1 MFGLLPWG
9 RASALQPGFCPAGQ
23 ERSPHAARARR
34 RCYSAADLRQTRF
47 AAIIGSVDFDY
58 TPEQIQLRREVR
70 EFAAAEIAPHVMEW
84 DEAQTFP
91 LEVIRKLGKL
101 GYMGSIFPEE
111 YGGAGLGY
119 VEYSIIIEELSQV
132 DGSVG
137 IIVAAHTSLCS
148 NHISKAGNEEQKRK
162 YLPKLASGEWLGCW
176 SLTEAE
182 AGSDAAGT
190 RTTAVRDGDQWVI
203 NGLKSFTTNIHYADV
218 CVGMAVTNRSAAQ
231 HGISAFILEKGMP
244 GFRPGKKE
252 NKLGL
257 RASATGDVVFTDCR
271 VPQSQLVGKQDEGFV
286 DSLRILD
293 GGRIS
298 IAALSIGMAQGAYD
312 AALKYSKMRKQ
323 FGRPISEF
331 QAIQHK
337 LVDMAT
343 KLDASRLLTYRAATM
358 LDSGKRVTRESAMAK
373 LFASESAVWIA
384 NEAVQIHGGYG
395 FIKDY
400 PVEKFYRDV
409 KLCTIGEGTSEI
421 QRLVIARQLLK
432 DQ

>member
-1 MFGLLPWG
+1 M
-9 RASALQPGFCPAGQ
+9 
-23 ERSPHAARARR
+23 
-34 RCYSAADLRQTRF
+34 
-47 AAIIGSVDFDY
+47 DFEY
-58 TPEQIQLRREVR
+58 TPEQVQLRREVR
-70 EFAAAEIAPHVMEW
+70 EFAMAEIAPHVMEW
-84 DEAQTFP
+84 DESQTFP

-101 GYMGSIFPEE
+101 GYMGAIFPEE

-119 VEYSIIIEELSQV
+119 VEYSIIIEELSRV

-148 NHISKAGNEEQKRK
+148 NHIYKAGSDEQKKK
-162 YLPKLASGEWLGCW
+162 YLPKLASGEWIGCW
-176 SLTEAE
+176 SLTEPE

-190 RTTAVRDGDQWVI
+190 RTTAVRSGDDWVI
-203 NGLKSFTTNIHYADV
+203 NGAKSFTTNAHYADV
-218 CVGMAVTNRSAAQ
+218 CVGMAVTNRAAAQ
-231 HGISAFILEKGMP
+231 HGISAFILEKGVQ
-244 GFRPGKKE
+244 GFRAGKKE

-257 RASATGDVVFTDCR
+257 RASATGDVIFTECR
-271 VPQSQLVGKQDEGFV
+271 VPASQLVGKQDEGFV
-286 DSLRILD
+286 VSLRILD

-312 AALKYSKMRKQ
+312 AALKYAKIRKQ

-343 KLDASRLLTYRAATM
+343 RLDASRLLTYRAATR
-358 LDSGKRVTRESAMAK
+358 LDQKKRVTRESAMAK

-432 DQ
+432 D

>member
-1 MFGLLPWG
+1 
-9 RASALQPGFCPAGQ
+9 
-23 ERSPHAARARR
+23 
-34 RCYSAADLRQTRF
+34 
-47 AAIIGSVDFDY
+47 VDFDY
-58 TPEQIQLRREVR
+58 TPEQLQLRREVR
-70 EFAAAEIAPHVMEW
+70 GFAAAEIAPHVMEW
-84 DEAQTFP
+84 DENQTFP
-91 LEVIRKLGKL
+91 LEVIKKLGQL
-101 GYMGSIFPEE
+101 GYMGAIFPEE

-119 VEYSIIIEELSQV
+119 IEYSIIIEELSRV

-148 NHISKAGNEEQKRK
+148 NHIYKAGSAEQKQK
-162 YLPKLASGEWLGCW
+162 YLPKLTSGEWIGCW
-176 SLTEAE
+176 SLTEPE

-190 RTTAVRDGDQWVI
+190 RTRAVPDGDEWVL
-203 NGLKSFTTNIHYADV
+203 NGSKTFTTNAHYADV
-218 CVGMAVTNRSAAQ
+218 CVGMAMTDRTAAA
-231 HGISAFILEKGMP
+231 HGISAFILEAGMP
-244 GFRPGKKE
+244 GFRAGKKE

-257 RASATGDVVFTDCR
+257 RASDTGEVVFTDCR
-271 VPQSQLVGKQDEGFV
+271 LAQSQLLGKPGDGFV

-293 GGRIS
+293 GGRVS

-312 AALKYSKMRKQ
+312 AALKYAKMRKQ

-343 KLDASRLLTYRAATM
+343 KIDASRLLTYRAAKM
-358 LDSGKRVTRESAMAK
+358 IDAGKRVTRESAMAK

-421 QRLVIARQLLK
+421 QRMVIARQLLK
-432 DQ
+432 D

>member
-1 MFGLLPWG
+1 M
-9 RASALQPGFCPAGQ
+9 
-23 ERSPHAARARR
+23 
-34 RCYSAADLRQTRF
+34 
-47 AAIIGSVDFDY
+47 DFEY
-58 TPEQIQLRREVR
+58 TPEQIALRKAVR
-70 EFAAAEIAPHVMEW
+70 EFAEGEIAPHVMEW

-91 LEVIRKLGKL
+91 LDTVRKLGQF

-111 YGGAGLGY
+111 LGGSGFGY
-119 VEYSIIIEELSQV
+119 IEYSIIIEELSRV
-132 DGSVG
+132 DGSIG

-148 NHISKAGNEEQKRK
+148 NHIYKCGAEEQRRR
-162 YLPKLASGEWLGCW
+162 YLPKLASGEWIGCW
-176 SLTEAE
+176 SLTEPE

-190 RTTAVRDGDQWVI
+190 RTHAELDGECWVL
-203 NGLKSFTTNIHYADV
+203 NGSKTFTTNAHYADV
-218 CVGMAVTNRSAAQ
+218 CVAMAVTDRAAAQ
-231 HGISAFILEKGMP
+231 HGISAFIVDRGTP
-244 GFRPGKKE
+244 GFRPGKRE

-257 RASATGDVVFTDCR
+257 RASATGEVIFENCR
-271 VPQSQLVGKQDEGFV
+271 LGAGQLLGRKNDGFV
-286 DSLRILD
+286 DSLKVLD

-312 AALKYSKMRKQ
+312 ASLSYSKMRKQ

-337 LVDMAT
+337 LVDMAVDI
-343 KLDASRLLTYRAATM
+343 DAARLLNYRAAWM
-358 LDSGKRVTRESAMAK
+358 LDHGQRVTRESSMAK
-373 LFASESAVWIA
+373 LFASEAAVRIA
-384 NEAVQIHGGYG
+384 GEAVQIHGGYG

-432 DQ
+432 TK

>member
-1 MFGLLPWG
+1 
-9 RASALQPGFCPAGQ
+9 
-23 ERSPHAARARR
+23 
-34 RCYSAADLRQTRF
+34 
-47 AAIIGSVDFDY
+47 VDFEY
-58 TPEQIQLRREVR
+58 TPEQNQLRREVR
-70 EFAAAEIAPHVMEW
+70 EFAAAEIAPHVSEW
-84 DEAQTFP
+84 DETQTFP
-91 LEVIRKLGKL
+91 AEVIRKLGQL
-101 GYMGSIFPEE
+101 GYMGAIFPEQ

-119 VEYSIIIEELSQV
+119 IEYAIIIEELSRV

-137 IIVAAHTSLCS
+137 LIVAAHTSLCS
-148 NHISKAGNEEQKRK
+148 NHIYKAGTQEQKQK
-162 YLPKLASGEWLGCW
+162 YLTRLASGEWLGCW
-176 SLTEAE
+176 SLTEPE
-182 AGSDAAGT
+182 AGSDAGGT
-190 RTTAVRDGDQWVI
+190 RSTAVRDGDCWVL
-203 NGLKSFTTNIHYADV
+203 NGSKTFTTNAHYADV
-218 CVGMAVTNRSAAQ
+218 CVGMAMTDRSAAR
-231 HGISAFILEKGMP
+231 HGISAFILEKDTP
-244 GFRPGKKE
+244 GFRPGRKE

-257 RASATGDVVFTDCR
+257 RASATGEVIFSNCR
-271 VPQSQLVGKQDEGFV
+271 VPQSQMLGKPGEGFV

-293 GGRIS
+293 GGRVS

-312 AALKYSKMRKQ
+312 AALKYAKLRKQ

-343 KLDASRLLTYRAATM
+343 KIDASRLLTYRAACM
-358 LDSGKRVTRESAMAK
+358 IDAGKRVTRESAMAK

-384 NEAVQIHGGYG
+384 GEAVQIFGGYG

-432 DQ
+432 DS

>member
-1 MFGLLPWG
+1 M
-9 RASALQPGFCPAGQ
+9 
-23 ERSPHAARARR
+23 
-34 RCYSAADLRQTRF
+34 
-47 AAIIGSVDFDY
+47 DFEY
-58 TPEQIQLRREVR
+58 TPEQQHLRKAVR
-70 EFAAAEIAPHVMEW
+70 EFAEAEIAPHVMEW
-84 DEAQTFP
+84 DESQTFP
-91 LEVIRKLGKL
+91 LECIRKLGEL
-101 GYMGSIFPEE
+101 GYMGSIFPEDL
-111 YGGAGLGY
+111 GGAGLGY
-119 VEYSIIIEELSQV
+119 IEYSIIIEELSRV

-137 IIVAAHTSLCS
+137 IILAAHTSLCS
-148 NHISKAGNEEQKRK
+148 NHIYKMGSDEQRRR
-162 YLPKLASGEWLGCW
+162 YIPKLATGEWLGCW
-176 SLTEAE
+176 SLTEPE

-190 RTTAVRDGDQWVI
+190 RTRAVLENGCWVL
-203 NGLKSFTTNIHYADV
+203 NGAKTFTTNAHYADV
-218 CVGMAVTNRSAAQ
+218 CVAMAVTDRAAAQ
-231 HGISAFILEKGMP
+231 HGISAFIVEKGTP

-257 RASATGDVVFTDCR
+257 RASATGEVIFENCR
-271 VPQSQLVGKQDEGFV
+271 LAPQQLLGCKNEGFV
-286 DSLRILD
+286 DSLRVLD

-312 AALKYSKMRKQ
+312 AALRYSKLRQQ

-337 LVDMAT
+337 LVDMAVD
-343 KLDASRLLTYRAATM
+343 LDAARLLNYRAAWM
-358 LDSGKRVTRESAMAK
+358 LDHGQRVTRESSMAK
-373 LFASESAVWIA
+373 LFASEAAVRIA

-432 DQ
+432 SQ